1 MTLTLTEAEWQEKVI
16 ARARA
21 RRWLVHHCRPCQRTD
36 GSWTTPVQ
44 GHAGFPDLVLAREG
58 VVLFRELKTDAG
70 RLTEAQRHW
79 LETLPEARLWRPGDW
94 PEVEA
99 TIDGGGL

>member
-1 MTLTLTEAEWQEKVI
+1 MSLPISEAVFQEKVI

-21 RRWLVHHCRPCQRTD
+21 RNWLVHHTRPCQRGD

-58 VVLFRELKTDAG
+58 LVLFRELKTDTG
-70 RLTEAQRHW
+70 RLTDAQRNW
-79 LETLPEARLWRPGDW
+79 LTILGGEVWKPNDW
-94 PEVEA
+94 TEI
-99 TIDGGGL
+99 TDLIDGWGRK